1 MVEVKMLIKKVRL
14 VRPVRFELTTFCSGG
29 EDLRYV
35 VDATGA
41 IERLRGPKRA
51 CSALFDAPIFI
62 LKKAKCPRYISG
74 SGTRLACETRNRPC
88 TKEVLARMGSCQSR
102 DLTTFLRVWAEVVI
116 TYLTNRLV
124 WLTPLLGVTGY
135 CLGCSPATTIGSGRP
150 ASRLYGCDFP
160 RCEKRGRDDRH
171 SFCD

>member
-1 MVEVKMLIKKVRL
+1 MSYVFFIFHSSCLLAERGRL
-14 VRPVRFELTTFCSGG
+14 GSG
-29 EDLRYV
+29 
-35 VDATGA
+35 AGA
-41 IERLRGPKRA
+41 IERLRGSKRA
-51 CSALFDAPIFI
+51 CSALFDAPFDAPIFI
-62 LKKAKCPRYISG
+62 LKNAKCPRYISG

-135 CLGCSPATTIGSGRP
+135 CLGCVLLQLRSVRGVPQAGCTGATFRGAKNEAATIGIV
-150 ASRLYGCDFP
+150 
-160 RCEKRGRDDRH
+160 
-171 SFCD
+171 FCD